1 MFNIGADASYFT
13 ITSNGEF
20 RNAIVLDYDRGTTS
34 YTQLSAVAVD
44 GNYHTVSANV
54 TVTIVAVDDEPPV
67 CPLTMYVS
75 YEEEQ
80 ASMYDAYNDN
90 DNIYITYVIVEH
102 ISI

>member
-1 MFNIGADASYFT
+1 MSCFVFVLGADASYFS

-20 RNAIVLDYDRGTTS
+20 RNAVVFDFESGTTS

-44 GNYHTVSANV
+44 GNYHTVSAAV

-67 CPLTMYVS
+67 CPATMYVS

-80 ASMYDAYNDN
+80 ASMSNSD
-90 DNIYITYVIVEH
+90 IYIE
-102 ISI
+102 